1 MGKEKYGKEEKQF
14 IDLKHNIVCQIC
26 WRLCYGS
33 GMSSCQQN
41 LSLDSTDHVTADR
54 NTRMNCEVN
63 AILSGQIRAYNDP
76 KLISQNFPV
85 KIDNDP
91 KHPAKAKRDVPFL
104 RAKKWDFLQWPNE
117 SPNFN
122 LTEQVF
128 ELLKTKLMQR
138 DPQTG
143 SK

>member
-1 MGKEKYGKEEKQF
+1 M
-14 IDLKHNIVCQIC
+14 
-26 WRLCYGS
+26 
-33 GMSSCQQN
+33 
-41 LSLDSTDHVTADR
+41 
-54 NTRMNCEVN
+54 N
-63 AILSGQIRAYNDP
+63 AIFSGQIRAYNDP
-76 KLISQNFPV
+76 KLISQNFTV

-91 KHPAKAKRDVPFL
+91 KHPAKAKRDFPFL
-104 RAKKWDFLQWPNE
+104 RAKKWDVLQWPNE

-138 DPQTG
+138 DPQTV

>member
-1 MGKEKYGKEEKQF
+1 
-14 IDLKHNIVCQIC
+14 
-26 WRLCYGS
+26 
-33 GMSSCQQN
+33 
-41 LSLDSTDHVTADR
+41 
-54 NTRMNCEVN
+54 MNCEVN
-63 AILSGQIRAYNDP
+63 AIVSGQIRAYNDP
-76 KLISQNFPV
+76 KLISQNFTV
-85 KIDNDP
+85 KVDNDP

-104 RAKKWDFLQWPNE
+104 RGKKWDFLQWPNE

-128 ELLKTKLMQR
+128 VSLKTKLMQR